1 MRFSPLSFLIGL
13 GAAWALPVVARSFRS
28 LAVEATVTGLA
39 LMEEARRVIAE
50 QREQLE
56 DIAAEARARRDERV
70 AAEDAELDTLADA
83 ESGDA
88 DTEDAADSDNGDAPV
103 GGRRRRRARRAP
115 TGSR

>member
-13 GAAWALPVVARSFRS
+13 GAAWAIPVVARSFRS

-39 LMEEARRVIAE
+39 LMDEARRVIAE
-50 QREQLE
+50 QREHLE

-70 AAEDAELDTLADA
+70 AAEDTELDTLADA

-88 DTEDAADSDNGDAPV
+88 DGEDASAPQNGDAAA
-103 GGRRRRRARRAP
+103 GAGRRRRARRAP